1 MNSTQFKNRTY
12 VVFVSL
18 VAAWC
23 GGILIAPALAGR
35 FPLLSHA
42 LYAFYAPICHQLD
55 VRSFHLFG
63 ASFAVCIRC
72 SSIYFTFLLSLLALP
87 LFRRVASLTYP
98 STKWVALAMVPMAVD
113 VFLDV
118 AGLHTSSALTREITG
133 VLFGAILP
141 LYLVPPLLE
150 GVSQL
155 RDQFHAR
162 GGSLY
167 ARKAQ

>member
-1 MNSTQFKNRTY
+1 MNRADFKKRTY

-23 GGILIAPALAGR
+23 GGMILAPALVER
-35 FPLLSHA
+35 FPGLANA
-42 LYAFYAPICHQLD
+42 LYAFYAPVCHQID

-63 ASFAVCIRC
+63 GKLAVCIRC
-72 SSIYFTFLLSLLALP
+72 SSIYFTFFLSLLAFP
-87 LFRRVASLTYP
+87 LFRSVTNPAYP
-98 STKWVALAMVPMAVD
+98 ANSWIALAMVPMAVD
-113 VFLDV
+113 VFLDLT
-118 AGLHTSSALTREITG
+118 GLHTSSALTREITG
-133 VLFGAILP
+133 ALFGAILP

-162 GGSLY
+162 GGFLY
-167 ARKAQ
+167 ARKTQ